1 MAVNDK
7 QQIENKTMNTK
18 NRNTGVIRPLVNF
31 GIVVLCAV
39 AAPVLSW
46 ADTYKHKVQ
55 YLESTGTQYIDTGI
69 IPAATTGC
77 RITYEFMSLVD
88 TDDCLDMIVGVT
100 DGNLRCY
107 PVALM
112 YVGGANTGRK
122 DKTKDVLC
130 ERYMYHEDIPS
141 RGERY
146 ASRTRHT
153 VLFNGAGRRL
163 FVDGSYLGSYTSVL
177 NGTKPFYF
185 FAYNNN
191 GSPKSYSA
199 SRIYGCKF
207 FNNSTGALI
216 ARFIP
221 VVDDDDRP
229 AMFEEVE
236 GKLHYNLGTGEFIAG
251 PRKEEPWYIVEHIE
265 SSGGEYIDTGII
277 PSQDTMF
284 RAIYEYMSVVAGVGS
299 ASQCD
304 MIAGVSKGGSYYP
317 VSINYKYRKEGA
329 NVVKYERY
337 ITPGSTLL
345 ANHPARTRH
354 ALVFNDANRGLF
366 VDGAYHGTFNSFNKA
381 ITGSC
386 YLFASNANG
395 SPDHYAAVRN
405 YGCEFV
411 TNGALVASFLPAV
424 AASGAVCMYDDYSG
438 KNFYNRGTGAFT
450 AGRIVS
456 PVVTLDLSGR
466 TDLAAGMKV
475 FDFNVRPSYG
485 TVFALDAATAAN
497 YDAQVQSDGVYL
509 AAKGAGGEAANV
521 ITVTG
526 STVAQFKA
534 GEMPTCA
541 SVVLSGTVTLADDCD
556 WTGLGTLVIPD
567 GVVIDLAGHDL
578 TLSGFT
584 ALPHSAAV
592 ITDSSAAGA
601 GGNLRVVVADG
612 ELVMNDRVALLG
624 SLRLVKEGPGRF
636 IAALPRQQYTG
647 GTEIVGGT
655 LTFGTDLYPLGQKN
669 AVVKVSPGAV
679 LDLGGRCNIETSV
692 YNYDLAGTLR
702 MSTKARKNGYSNAYK
717 ILGTAFSL
725 SANATIEGEGF
736 YFASAST
743 SPLTLALNGYELTIN
758 VQNIDNTT
766 SGYIGMGAFADDG
779 NGGKIVVV
787 NGETEWLSGGGFSDS
802 VAVEYRSPA
811 YFRINNSNVAFY
823 DFTYSSGW
831 WSNGYTKKVKLY
843 GTYHAGSIRP
853 PIEVQNGATLDLS
866 SLDAPLDANAVAGTS
881 GAMTFVSGTSEIP
894 STVNVNL
901 AGRTGL
907 REFTKSEEP
916 YLFIWSSLP
925 QGVTFVLDEE
935 TYANHY
941 RIVPD
946 EIGLRIKSVIGFTI
960 LLK

>member
-1 MAVNDK
+1 M
-7 QQIENKTMNTK
+7 
-18 NRNTGVIRPLVNF
+18 
-31 GIVVLCAV
+31 
-39 AAPVLSW
+39 
-46 ADTYKHKVQ
+46 
-55 YLESTGTQYIDTGI
+55 
-69 IPAATTGC
+69 
-77 RITYEFMSLVD
+77 
-88 TDDCLDMIVGVT
+88 
-100 DGNLRCY
+100 
-107 PVALM
+107 
-112 YVGGANTGRK
+112 
-122 DKTKDVLC
+122 
-130 ERYMYHEDIPS
+130 
-141 RGERY
+141 
-146 ASRTRHT
+146 
-153 VLFNGAGRRL
+153 
-163 FVDGSYLGSYTSVL
+163 
-177 NGTKPFYF
+177 
-185 FAYNNN
+185 
-191 GSPKSYSA
+191 
-199 SRIYGCKF
+199 
-207 FNNSTGALI
+207 
-216 ARFIP
+216 
-221 VVDDDDRP
+221 
-229 AMFEEVE
+229 
-236 GKLHYNLGTGEFIAG
+236 
-251 PRKEEPWYIVEHIE
+251 
-265 SSGGEYIDTGII
+265 
-277 PSQDTMF
+277 
-284 RAIYEYMSVVAGVGS
+284 
-299 ASQCD
+299 
-304 MIAGVSKGGSYYP
+304 
-317 VSINYKYRKEGA
+317 
-329 NVVKYERY
+329 
-337 ITPGSTLL
+337 
-345 ANHPARTRH
+345 
-354 ALVFNDANRGLF
+354 
-366 VDGAYHGTFNSFNKA
+366 DGAYHGTFNSFNKA

-438 KNFYNRGTGAFT
+438 KNFYNRGIGAFT

-475 FDFNVRPSYG
+475 FNFNVRPSYG

-534 GEMPTCA
+534 GEMPTCT

-567 GVVIDLAGHDL
+567 GVVIDLAG
-578 TLSGFT
+578 
-584 ALPHSAAV
+584 
-592 ITDSSAAGA
+592 
-601 GGNLRVVVADG
+601 
-612 ELVMNDRVALLG
+612 
-624 SLRLVKEGPGRF
+624 
-636 IAALPRQQYTG
+636 
-647 GTEIVGGT
+647 
-655 LTFGTDLYPLGQKN
+655 
-669 AVVKVSPGAV
+669 
-679 LDLGGRCNIETSV
+679 
-692 YNYDLAGTLR
+692 TLR

-717 ILGTAFSL
+717 ILGMAFSL

-811 YFRINNSNVAFY
+811 YFRINNSDVAFY

-907 REFTKSEEP
+907 RELTKSEEP
-916 YLFIWSSLP
+916 YVIIWSSLT